1 MDADTLIVC
10 LKTDDVYKNIPEDVE
25 TIFDTSNYEF
35 DRPLPKEKIR
45 KVVGLTKHK
54 LGGKIMI
61 KFVGLRAKTYNYFM
75 DDGSEEKKSKRYK
88 KVCHKKKN

>member
-1 MDADTLIVC
+1 M
-10 LKTDDVYKNIPEDVE
+10 LKTDDVYKDIAEDVE

-45 KVVGLTKHK
+45 KVVELTNHK

-61 KFVGLRAKTYNYFM
+61 KFVGLRAKCYNYFM
-75 DDGSEEKKSKRYK
+75 DDGSEGKKSKRYK

>member
-1 MDADTLIVC
+1 M
-10 LKTDDVYKNIPEDVE
+10 LKTDDVYKDIAEDVE

-45 KVVGLTKHK
+45 KVVELTKHK

-61 KFVGLRAKTYNYFM
+61 KFVGLRAKCYNYFM
-75 DDGSEEKKSKRYK
+75 DDDSEGKKSKRYK

>member
-1 MDADTLIVC
+1 M
-10 LKTDDVYKNIPEDVE
+10 LKTDDVYKDIAEDVE

-75 DDGSEEKKSKRYK
+75 DDGSEG
-88 KVCHKKKN
+88 KKKQKIQKSVS